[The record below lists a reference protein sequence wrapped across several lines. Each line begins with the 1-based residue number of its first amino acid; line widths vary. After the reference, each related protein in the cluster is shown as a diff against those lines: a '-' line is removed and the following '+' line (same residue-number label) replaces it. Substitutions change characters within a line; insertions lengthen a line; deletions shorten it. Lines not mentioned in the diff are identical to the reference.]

1 VKTDCSPH
9 GAANRGVMR
18 AAGARSIIRNFLRNA
33 NLRHLKIAVVIA
45 ALALSLFTAS
55 LASAALVPIKL
66 RIEGKTHT
74 IFEGT
79 IKTERHVVTTQS
91 GGTHKC
97 DGTNLGANPEP
108 GPTPTA
114 AVDAAATKDGFTW
127 DGSWYEGFED
137 YFVERI
143 GDSPQEGNAYWGVL
157 VNYEFTP
164 VGGCQQEVGKGEEV
178 LWAWNAFEVSHF
190 LKLKKSKYSTNTVV
204 VTDGLTGEPVE
215 NATVGPV
222 NNGPGVTTNAA
233 GEATLSFPT
242 AGKHRVKAEQ
252 SDSIR
257 SNSLVIKTR

>member
-1 VKTDCSPH
+1 MKSRT
-9 GAANRGVMR
+9 
-18 AAGARSIIRNFLRNA
+18 RN
-33 NLRHLKIAVVIA
+33 IAVIIA
-45 ALALSLFTAS
+45 ALALMLFTAS
-55 LASAALVPIKL
+55 IASAEIVPVKL

-74 IFEGT
+74 IYEGT
-79 IKTERHVVTTQS
+79 IKTEGHEVTTQS

-108 GPTPTA
+108 GATPTA
-114 AVDAAATKDGFTW
+114 AVDATGKKYGFTW

-164 VGGCQQEVGKGEEV
+164 VGGCQQEVHKGEEV

-190 LKLKKSKYSTNTVV
+190 LKLKKAKHAAPGTVL
-204 VTDGLTGEPVE
+204 VTDGLTGEPIE
-215 NATVGPV
+215 GATVGPV
-222 NNGPGVTTNAA
+222 NNGPGVTTNAQ
-233 GEATLSFPT
+233 GEATLSLTSP
-242 AGKHRVKAEQ
+242 GKYRVKAER

-257 SNSLVIKTR
+257 SNSLVVKVS